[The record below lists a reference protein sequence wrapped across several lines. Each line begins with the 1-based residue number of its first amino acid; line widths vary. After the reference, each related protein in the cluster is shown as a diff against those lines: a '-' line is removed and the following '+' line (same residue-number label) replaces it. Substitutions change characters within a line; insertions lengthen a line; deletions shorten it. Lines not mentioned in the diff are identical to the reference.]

1 MANIAIYEL
10 RPAGSDLFSD
20 SESYLQELTDTE
32 LDANKGGISLF
43 LAGVA
48 VGIVISIIIY
58 Q

>member
-1 MANIAIYEL
+1 MANIAFYEL
-10 RPAGSDLFSD
+10 RPAGSDLLSD
-20 SESYLQELTDTE
+20 SESFLQEVTDTE

-43 LAGVA
+43 LAGDA